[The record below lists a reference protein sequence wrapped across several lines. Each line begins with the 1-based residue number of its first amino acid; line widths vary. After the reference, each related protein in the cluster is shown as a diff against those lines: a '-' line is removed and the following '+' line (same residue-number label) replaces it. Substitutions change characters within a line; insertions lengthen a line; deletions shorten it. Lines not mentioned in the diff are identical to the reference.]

1 MFSRVDDVGTS
12 CSPQQKVGDSALPT
26 RRRRARLRL
35 ADLRSAE
42 KETYSTRPHSQ
53 LQDTARG

>member
-12 CSPQQKVGDSALPT
+12 CSLQQKVGDSALPT

-42 KETYSTRPHSQ
+42 KET
-53 LQDTARG
+53 

>member
-26 RRRRARLRL
+26 LRRRARLRL

-42 KETYSTRPHSQ
+42 KET
-53 LQDTARG
+53 